1 MTSGE
6 AQLLELPHT
15 RGCLVCGRD
24 NPLGLGLSLFVSPVT
39 GVVRVTYTPRTQHIG
54 FEGVVHGGVLATV
67 IDEAMVWAAT
77 WAGKRFCLCGE
88 MTVRYRAPAA
98 VGRELT
104 IEARVESGR
113 PRLIQTLAETRDAAG
128 EVVASASGKYVP
140 LAPDRNRAFV
150 ATLID
155 EPATWETT
163 RRLRAAAMPPEPEL

>member
-1 MTSGE
+1 MSSGE

-15 RGCLVCGRD
+15 RGCVVCGRD
-24 NPLGLGLSLFVSPVT
+24 NTLGLKLSLFVNPVT
-39 GVVRVTYTPRTQHIG
+39 GVVRVHYTPRAPHIG

-98 VGRELT
+98 VGRGLVV
-104 IEARVESGR
+104 EARVESAR
-113 PRLIQTLAETRDAAG
+113 PRLIQAVAEIRDAAG

-140 LAPDRNRAFV
+140 LPPDRNRAFV

-155 EPATWETT
+155 EPSTAPAA
-163 RRLRAAAMPPEPEL
+163 RRFREFAALNPEP

>member
-1 MTSGE
+1 MTPGE

-15 RGCLVCGRD
+15 RGCMVCGRD
-24 NPLGLGLSLFVSPVT
+24 NATGLKLALFVDPAN
-39 GVVRVTYTPRTQHIG
+39 GVVRVTYTPRAPHIG

-98 VGRELT
+98 VGRALVV
-104 IEARVESGR
+104 EARVESAR
-113 PRLIQTLAETRDAAG
+113 PRLVQTAAEIRDAGG
-128 EVVASASGKYVP
+128 EVIASASGKYVP
-140 LAPDRNRAFV
+140 LPPDRNRAFV

-155 EPATWETT
+155 EPTT
-163 RRLRAAAMPPEPEL
+163 SVTARPLREAASPNS